1 MGILLGNR
9 LLTNAANWIIAL
21 VDYSSYLIQK
31 PFIIRND
38 GKNEFD
44 EARCLCLF
52 HTLPP
57 LKAWLR
63 NVRRLGGLRVFLARR
78 RVNFRLLPLYCEAF
92 MRQIIFVSGIRFGEI
107 LSVDE
112 E

>member
-1 MGILLGNR
+1 MGILFGNR
-9 LLTNAANWIIAL
+9 LLTNAANWNIAI
-21 VDYSSYLIQK
+21 VDHSSYLIQT

-38 GKNEFD
+38 GENEFD

-63 NVRRLGGLRVFLARR
+63 NVGRLGGLRV
-78 RVNFRLLPLYCEAF
+78 RL
-92 MRQIIFVSGIRFGEI
+92 GT
-107 LSVDE
+107 
-112 E
+112 